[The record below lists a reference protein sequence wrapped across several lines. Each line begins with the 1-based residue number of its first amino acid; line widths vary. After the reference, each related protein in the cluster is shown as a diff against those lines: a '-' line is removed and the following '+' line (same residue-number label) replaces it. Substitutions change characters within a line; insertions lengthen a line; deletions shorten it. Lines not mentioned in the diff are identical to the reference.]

1 MRTKSAAASI
11 ALVCLVLGLMIS
23 YQYKAST
30 SEPSTA
36 SSYRWS
42 EQTVELENLR
52 KQNDALVNEVVS
64 LRSKLAM
71 TDSNQQT
78 AALKDELAKANLSAG
93 LLPVVGSGIIVTIN
107 DSSSALL
114 AGDDPNDYIVHD
126 WNLLFIINELKAA
139 GAEAISVNGE
149 RITASSE
156 VRCAGPTILINLT
169 RLTPP
174 FEIKATGNATALES
188 SLRLKG
194 GEIEALILRGI
205 KVNIQKAD
213 YIEIPAFRG
222 AVKYE
227 YSKPK

>member
-1 MRTKSAAASI
+1 
-11 ALVCLVLGLMIS
+11 MIS

>member
-11 ALVCLVLGLMIS
+11 AMVCLVLGLMIS